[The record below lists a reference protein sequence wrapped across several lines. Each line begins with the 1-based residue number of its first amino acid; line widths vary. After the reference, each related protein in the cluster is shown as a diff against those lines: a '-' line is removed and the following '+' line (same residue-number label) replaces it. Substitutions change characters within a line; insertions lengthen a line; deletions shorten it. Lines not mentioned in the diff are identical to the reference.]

1 MTYKGGEL
9 GERAGICMCVAG
21 SLCCTTEGNT
31 ALSINY
37 TLIKLKKIINS
48 QRRNLEGRRLGDFQ
62 TPTIYF
68 SDSVWVW
75 DSTNT
80 HFL

>member
-37 TLIKLKKIINS
+37 AQIKIKKKKIVKEETW
-48 QRRNLEGRRLGDFQ
+48 RVED
-62 TPTIYF
+62 
-68 SDSVWVW
+68 
-75 DSTNT
+75 
-80 HFL
+80 